1 METEVYERVFSDEHG
16 SGMELVG
23 GMEHCREKC
32 LFVIEKYFIQPS
44 ETVVVLGKYKT
55 GYSSLDQKNMFFVCG
70 DVVVPAE
77 RLSEGVYKAEL
88 LPTYPGLVSFYVS
101 IDTLI
106 PASQVIKLHIPPK
119 ANRSRIEL
127 ELEQRLP
134 SLLLTNEKDREK
146 LSRKLDESEGQS
158 EIVLRKYLKDWLF
171 EDYRK
176 TIILDSKGQGVLHI
190 LASLDYTWAISLYR
204 LAGLRLDGRDRS
216 GWTPLH
222 WAAFHGRKGAV
233 TVLLH
238 EGANPSILTKPT
250 DEHPNGLN
258 AADIAANRGHNE
270 LADYLTK
277 ILGNPKMIVRISAY
291 LAET

>member
-1 METEVYERVFSDEHG
+1 METEVYETVFSDEHG

-55 GYSSLDQKNMFFVCG
+55 GYSNLDRKNMFFVCG

-77 RLSEGVYKAEL
+77 RLSTRLNYSL
-88 LPTYPGLVSFYVS
+88 
-101 IDTLI
+101 LI
-106 PASQVIKLHIPPK
+106 PDWLVFMRVIKLHIPPK
-119 ANRSRIEL
+119 TNKSRIEL

-134 SLLLTNEKDREK
+134 ALLLTNEKDCEI
-146 LSRKLDESEGQS
+146 LSRKLDETEGQS
-158 EIVLRKYLKDWLF
+158 EIILRKYLKDWLF

-176 TIILDSKGQGVLHI
+176 TMILDSKGQGVLHI

-204 LAGLRLDGRDRS
+204 FAGLKLDGRDRS

-222 WAAFHGRKGAV
+222 WAAFYGRKGAV

-250 DEHPNGLN
+250 DEYPNGLN

-277 ILGNPKMIVRISAY
+277 ILENPKMIVSISAH
-291 LAET
+291 LAETGTHKCMEMIC